1 MTKFNACAT
10 TPEENDMLY
19 ALLIYERPDDFARR
33 DSSDESDEYTGA
45 WRAYHRAMLDAG
57 IFVGGKPLDTPET
70 ATTVRLRDNKR
81 QIQDGPYAGTKEQ
94 LGGFTLLELPSL
106 DAALEW
112 AARCP
117 AASYG
122 AVEVRPIAVE
132 LEPRVTVENPN

>member
-1 MTKFNACAT
+1 
-10 TPEENDMLY
+10 MLF
-19 ALLIYERPDDFARR
+19 ALLIYETPDDFARR
-33 DSSDESDEYTGA
+33 DPSVEKDAYVGA
-45 WRAYHRAMLDAG
+45 WRQYYQAMVEAG
-57 IFVGGKPLDTPET
+57 IYVGGHPLDVPET

-122 AVEVRPIAVE
+122 AVEVRPLAPDTEQRITIE
-132 LEPRVTVENPN
+132 DQN

>member
-1 MTKFNACAT
+1 
-10 TPEENDMLY
+10 MLY
-19 ALLIYERPDDFARR
+19 ALLIYEKPDDFVRR
-33 DSSDESDEYTGA
+33 DSSVESDEYAGA
-45 WRAYHRAMLDAG
+45 WREYHRAMLDAG
-57 IFVGGKPLDTPET
+57 VFVSGRPLDTPET

-81 QIQDGPYAGTKEQ
+81 LIQDGPYASTKEQ
-94 LGGFTLLELPSL
+94 LGGFTLMELPSL

>member
-1 MTKFNACAT
+1 
-10 TPEENDMLY
+10 MLY
-19 ALLIYERPDDFARR
+19 ALLIYEKPADFARR
-33 DSSDESDEYTGA
+33 DPSVETDAYAGA
-45 WRAYHRAMLDAG
+45 WRKYHQAIVEAG
-57 IFVGGKPLDTPET
+57 IFVGGNPLDAPET

-81 QIQDGPYAGTKEQ
+81 QIQDGPYASTKEQ

-122 AVEVRPIAVE
+122 VVEVRPVAHE
-132 LEPRVTVENPN
+132 LERRITVENPN

>member
-1 MTKFNACAT
+1 
-10 TPEENDMLY
+10 MLY
-19 ALLIYERPDDFARR
+19 ALLVYEKPQDFARR
-33 DSSDESDEYTGA
+33 DPSIGEGAYIGA
-45 WRAYHRAMLDAG
+45 WRKYYRAMVEAG
-57 IFVGGKPLDTPET
+57 VYVEGGNPLDPPET
-70 ATTVRLRDNKR
+70 ATTVRVRDGKR

-122 AVEVRPIAVE
+122 TVEVRPVASEMKQRIVE
-132 LEPRVTVENPN
+132 PQE

>member
-1 MTKFNACAT
+1 
-10 TPEENDMLY
+10 MLY
-19 ALLIYERPDDFARR
+19 ALLVYEKPADFARR
-33 DSSDESDEYTGA
+33 DPSIEAGAYVGA
-45 WRAYHRAMLDAG
+45 WRKYYAAMVQAGIYVGGNPLDA
-57 IFVGGKPLDTPET
+57 PET

-81 QIQDGPYAGTKEQ
+81 QIQDGPYASTKEQ

-122 AVEVRPIAVE
+122 AVEVRPLASEMEHRI
-132 LEPRVTVENPN
+132 TD